1 MRLFTPL
8 AAALMALTTAAHV
21 FGGGPEIMD
30 PVAASGLTGPVQSV
44 LWVVWHGITTVLVVM
59 TMALAYLSRH
69 DVPALR
75 IMCCAICLAFT
86 GLFVVAATGLPNGF
100 AILPQWAIFTVLA
113 VLVALGRPSSSTSA
127 APA

>member
-30 PVAASGLTGPVQSV
+30 PVAASALTAQVQSV

-75 IMCCAICLAFT
+75 ITCFTICLAFA
-86 GLFVVAATGLPNGF
+86 GLFVVAATGVPNGF

-113 VLVALGRPSSSTSA
+113 VLVGLGRPSSSTSA